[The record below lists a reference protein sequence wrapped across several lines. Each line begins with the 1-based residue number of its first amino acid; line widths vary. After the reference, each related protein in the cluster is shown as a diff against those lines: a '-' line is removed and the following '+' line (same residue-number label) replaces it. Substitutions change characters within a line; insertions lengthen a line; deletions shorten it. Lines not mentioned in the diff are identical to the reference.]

1 MKYCVRLLQQTLRIS
16 LLLFNFCLEDNIY
29 CFFLYFRKLADMN
42 PDVVKASSKTETAQ
56 TTKPKIPSKNVKKY
70 TILISFN
77 NVSPLMN

>member
-1 MKYCVRLLQQTLRIS
+1 
-16 LLLFNFCLEDNIY
+16 
-29 CFFLYFRKLADMN
+29 MN

>member
-1 MKYCVRLLQQTLRIS
+1 
-16 LLLFNFCLEDNIY
+16 
-29 CFFLYFRKLADMN
+29 MN

-56 TTKPKIPSKNVKKY
+56 TTKAKIPSKNVIKY